1 MSRVVFK
8 LSDIGEGITEAE
20 ITAWHVGIGDS
31 VREDQP
37 LVDVMTDKA
46 TVELTSPV
54 TGLVTARHGDIGE
67 MAKVG
72 SALLEFETEILAA
85 AQAVPASNAM
95 PTSKA
100 TPAAKLEATSP
111 PASIPEEQNSHAVL
125 AERPASGAPLAS
137 PATRHR
143 AKELGIA
150 LESLSGTG
158 PEGRITDQDLDAYI
172 MRKSDQP
179 LALRPARRD
188 GVREIKITGLRRKIA
203 ERMQEAKRR
212 IPHFGYVEECDLTEL
227 EALRQELNSAG
238 GDQPKLT
245 ILPFLMRALMKILP
259 EFPTINARF
268 DDEAGVLQVHEGI
281 HIGIAT
287 RTDAGLLVPVIHHA
301 EALDLWGC
309 ARELQRVTA
318 AARDG
323 KATREELSGSTI
335 TVTSLGPL
343 GGIASTPVINH
354 PEVAIIGPNKLV
366 QRPVVIN
373 GTIAIRTMMNLS
385 SSFDHRIIDGHEAA
399 SFIQKM
405 KRLLEKPALLFLE
418 GATG

>member
-72 SALLEFETEILAA
+72 SALLEFETEIVAA
-85 AQAVPASNAM
+85 PQAVPASKPT
-95 PTSKA
+95 PTSKV
-100 TPAAKLEATSP
+100 TPAAKDEATSQ
-111 PASIPEEQNSHAVL
+111 PASIPDEHNSHRVL

-143 AKELGIA
+143 AKELGIG

-158 PEGRITDQDLDAYI
+158 PEGRVTDQDLDAYI
-172 MRKSDQP
+172 MRRSDQP
-179 LALRPARRD
+179 PALRPARRD

-227 EALRQELNSAG
+227 EALRRELNSEAG
-238 GDQPKLT
+238 DRPKLT
-245 ILPFLMRALMKILP
+245 LLPFLMRALMKILP

-268 DDEAGVLQVHEGI
+268 NDEAGVLQVHEGI

-309 ARELQRVTA
+309 ARELHRVTA
-318 AARDG
+318 AAREG

-335 TVTSLGPL
+335 TLTSLGPL

-354 PEVAIIGPNKLV
+354 PEVATIGPNKLV
-366 QRPVVIN
+366 LRPVVIN

-418 GATG
+418 GARG